1 MIKKVILTLGLAY
14 TMSISLIAQRVDYY
28 QPYSPEP
35 LPSNAPEWFKE
46 IQKRPSGVNF
56 HKMEKLFSNWL
67 AKDVNA
73 RVKTLDKKPAV
84 NFYRRWAKA
93 FRPYAQADGRI
104 VLPTIKEYFAQL
116 DRDNQEEQFRASTNK
131 WRNIGPNT
139 TYSREGKIKDSQA
152 CIYRIAVAPSDH
164 NILYSGAETG
174 VVFRSSNKGET
185 WQACDGTH
193 NFGGAIY
200 SIAVHPTN
208 PNIVYVGGGIGFWK
222 STNAGQDWQR
232 VKEVVG
238 RVNSIRIAKSNP
250 QYITLALGIGSDK
263 HSGFYQSVDGG
274 QTFTKTFEGIC
285 HDHELKP
292 NNEDIIYLIAKAK
305 GEQKFALYRS
315 EDKGVSFTKQGS
327 PVSNIVAGRLAVS
340 EAPNGANYVYALV
353 NTSTAS
359 YDSGLYGGVG
369 KPYLLKST
377 DSGITWQDIT
387 IRKPNN
393 RDPKNTFSPFVDEAQ
408 GGQGYFDMAI
418 AVSSKNPEHLI
429 WGLCNAY
436 RSRNGGKEGYYK
448 TAIGGYQR
456 RDWSHPDIQDMVV
469 AGDDTWMT
477 TDGGIKYSADF
488 FATKGEDR
496 NQGIYASN
504 YHGFSQG
511 WNEDVMAGG
520 RWHNGDVV
528 HTARYGEG
536 NTLHITGVE
545 QATGHVM
552 LSNPN
557 KVYFSDGGVHTIPQ
571 EIGGAVTDSYGEFF
585 TPHKPYEMLTTSNEI
600 AFDPRYAQRLI
611 MCPDDDKLNVY
622 LSEDEGRS
630 FRKYTWAED
639 EIISN
644 YQFSRSNPENIYT
657 AGIYTIYV
665 KRGNEPLDMFFQAW
679 EMSNS
684 QALAPLQ
691 IAVDPHKPNTVW
703 CTYSMEK
710 GRVAYTE
717 DGGATW
723 HKPESELFKDR
734 HLHWIVMTGDEHNG
748 IYLGTADPDRAKVF
762 YKDDTLEGWIDYSN
776 GLPKGARLTRLTPF
790 FKEGKLRAATSQGI
804 WEIPL
809 YNEHFRP
816 TPQPIALNLGNGNLT
831 ATPNKEVQFDS
842 YSIVNQNDVTKW
854 EWEISPKPKTI
865 TNFNVRNPRVVFA
878 YKGNYDV
885 TLRITTEQGT
895 FEKTVKNMITIAGNA
910 PDNPNKETE
919 ILDKDPH
926 ATALSNLSEA
936 KEQVII
942 ANNILGENGEMTL
955 RVKGLKGKRLVRIHN
970 LKGAL
975 LRELSFS
982 ASESLIKVPAK
993 GLQKGLYI
1001 FELRSEGYRYYG
1013 KFMIK

>member
-1 MIKKVILTLGLAY
+1 MLSFFCA
-14 TMSISLIAQRVDYY
+14 ISLAVKAQDVDYY

-35 LPSNAPEWFKE
+35 LPKNAPEWFHE
-46 IQKRPSGVNF
+46 IYKNPSKVNF
-56 HKMEKLFSNWL
+56 HQMELLFRDWL

-116 DRDNQEEQFRASTNK
+116 DKVNQEKEQFRATTKK
-131 WRNIGPNT
+131 WRNIGPNA

-152 CIYRIAVAPSDH
+152 CVYRLAVAPSNH
-164 NILYSGAETG
+164 NVVYCGAETG
-174 VVFRSSNKGET
+174 VVFRSTDKGQT

-193 NFGGAIY
+193 NFGGAIF
-200 SIAVHPTN
+200 SVAVHPTN
-208 PNIVYVGGGIGFWK
+208 PDIVYVGGGIGFWK
-222 STNAGQDWQR
+222 STNAGASWER
-232 VKEVVG
+232 VPDVVG
-238 RVNSIRIAKSNP
+238 RVNSIRIAKTNSKN
-250 QYITLALGIGSDK
+250 ITLSVGIGSDK
-263 HSGFYQSVDGG
+263 HNGFYQSTDGG
-274 QTFTKTFEGIC
+274 QSFRQTFEGIC

-292 NNEDIIYLIAKAK
+292 DNEGVVYLIAKKK
-305 GEQKFALYRS
+305 GEDKFALYRS
-315 EDKGVSFTKQGS
+315 TDRGVTFAKQRS
-327 PVSNIVAGRLAVS
+327 PVENIVAGRLAVS
-340 EAPNGANYVYALV
+340 EAPNGSDYVYALV

-369 KPYLLKST
+369 KPYLLKSI
-377 DSGITWQDIT
+377 DAGVTWEDIT
-387 IRKPNN
+387 TRSGNP
-393 RDPKNTFSPFVDEAQ
+393 RDPKNTFSGFVDETQ

-418 AVSSKNPEHLI
+418 AVSNKDAEHLI

-436 RSRNGGKEGYYK
+436 RSTKGGTEGYYK
-448 TAIGGYQR
+448 TAIGGYQKPS
-456 RDWSHPDIQDMVV
+456 WSHPDIQDIVV
-469 AGDDTWMT
+469 AGDDTWIT
-477 TDGGIKYSADF
+477 TDGGIKYSDNF
-488 FATKGEDR
+488 FATKGKDR
-496 NQGIYASN
+496 NNGIYASN

-557 KVYFSDGGVHTIPQ
+557 KVYFSDGGVHTIP
-571 EIGGAVTDSYGEFF
+571 EKIGGMVIDSYGEFF

-611 MCPDDDKLNVY
+611 MCPDDDRLNVY

-657 AGIYTIYV
+657 AGIYSIYV
-665 KRGNEPLDMFFQAW
+665 KRGNEPLDMFFQAF
-679 EMSNS
+679 EMSGS
-684 QALAPLQ
+684 QVLAPLQ

-703 CTYSMEK
+703 CTYSLEK
-710 GRVAYTE
+710 GKVAYTE

-723 HKPESELFKDR
+723 QYPQSELFKDR
-734 HLHWIVMTGDEHNG
+734 HLHWIVLTGDEHNSV
-748 IYLGTADPDRAKVF
+748 YLGTADPDRAKVF
-762 YKDDTLEGWIDYSN
+762 YKDDTLNEWIDYSN

-790 FKEGKLRAATSQGI
+790 YKEGKLRAATSQGI

-816 TPQPIALNLGNGNLT
+816 TPQPMALNLGNGDLT
-831 ATPNKEVQFDS
+831 ANPNKEVQFDS
-842 YSIVNQNDVTKW
+842 YSIVNQNDVKEW
-854 EWEISPKPKTI
+854 EWEFSPKPKSI
-865 TNFNVRNPRVVFA
+865 TSFKVRNPRVVFG
-878 YKGNYDV
+878 YKGNYNV
-885 TLRITTEQGT
+885 TLKITTDKGV
-895 FEKTVKNMITIAGNA
+895 FKKTVQNMITIGGNA
-910 PDNPNKETE
+910 PDNPNEDT
-919 ILDKDPH
+919 II
-926 ATALSNLSEA
+926 TAVEDLAQARE
-936 KEQVII
+936 EVII
-942 ANNILGENGEMTL
+942 LNNVLKENREMTL
-955 RVKGLKGKRLVRIHN
+955 RVKGLKGERLVRIHN

-975 LRELSFS
+975 LRELTFPET
-982 ASESLIKVPAK
+982 ANLLQIPAG
-993 GLQKGLYI
+993 GLEKGLYI

-1013 KFMIK
+1013 KFMIR